1 MKVFNTVTIKAN
13 EYNIIAYYLAIVLM
27 VLGMFMI
34 IPIANAIIFHDPDKY
49 LYSFLI
55 SSLLSIIVGVILY
68 YKTEYDKNMKLSLKA
83 SLFFVMLIWLITTLF
98 SALPFMI
105 SGDLSFIDAYFES
118 MSGITSTGFTLYE
131 SSLLPYSIAIWRS
144 TLQWFG
150 GLGIIFLLLVISPS
164 ISNLK
169 RLYLA
174 EGKTEQINPNIV
186 HNAINF
192 IKIYLVL
199 TIIGITLYLLT
210 GLSPF
215 DAVCYSFTAL
225 GTGGFSVNPTNLDDF
240 INPFIQMVTL
250 LLMIMGGTNFLIH
263 YRIMKRDWSNI
274 IRDVEL
280 RVFFT
285 IIIVAT
291 IVIALNLYF
300 EGFYNHDIIMVL
312 RHSLFQVTSVLT
324 STGFSTT
331 DINLWTPFS
340 TSILVLLMFIGG
352 CVCSTA
358 GGIKVYNI
366 IIMFKSI
373 IWEVQRMF
381 LPKNM
386 VIKRRVFHDRQSRQ
400 ISSETISI
408 IHTYIFLYV
417 LLFIVSTA
425 IVLIHCQDI
434 HLAVSVVAASVGNT
448 GLAPSYIDSSLPLII
463 KLVLIFDFWAGR
475 IGIWP
480 VILPIFAISNIRHDN

>member
-27 VLGMFMI
+27 VVGIFMI

-49 LYSFLI
+49 LYSFRI
-55 SSLLSIIVGVILY
+55 SALLSIIVGLILY
-68 YKTEYDKNMKLSLKA
+68 YKTEYDKNVKLSLKA

-98 SALPFMI
+98 SALPFLI
-105 SGDLSFIDAYFES
+105 SGDLPFVDAYFES

-131 SSLLPYSIAIWRS
+131 SALLPYSIAIWRS

-164 ISNLK
+164 IANLK

-199 TIIGITLYLLT
+199 TVIGISLYMIAGLT
-210 GLSPF
+210 MF

-240 INPFIQMVTL
+240 INPFIQIVTL

-263 YRIMKRDWSNI
+263 YRIMRREWSNI
-274 IRDVEL
+274 TKDIEL
-280 RVFFT
+280 RVFFM

-300 EGFYNHDIIMVL
+300 EGFYNQDIIMIL

-373 IWEVQRMF
+373 VWEVQRMF

-386 VIKRRVFHDRQSRQ
+386 VLKTKIFHDRQSRE
-400 ISSETISI
+400 ISSETIGI
-408 IHTYIFLYV
+408 IHVYIFMYV
-417 LLFIVSTA
+417 LLFIISTA

-434 HLAVSVVAASVGNT
+434 QLAVSVVAASVGNT
-448 GLAPSYIDSSLPLII
+448 GLAPSYIDASIPMIIKIVLII
-463 KLVLIFDFWAGR
+463 DFWAGR

-480 VILPIFAISNIRHDN
+480 VLLPIFSIANLKNE